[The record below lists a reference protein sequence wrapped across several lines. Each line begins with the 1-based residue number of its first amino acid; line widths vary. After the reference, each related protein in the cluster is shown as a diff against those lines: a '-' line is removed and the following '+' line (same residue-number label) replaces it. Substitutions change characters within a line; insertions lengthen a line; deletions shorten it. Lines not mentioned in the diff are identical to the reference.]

1 MATGPAT
8 ALRIVEELAAAGEL
22 RGSPLIPSVRGELL
36 SRLGRRSEAR
46 AEFLAAAALTPNDAQ
61 RAVLERK
68 AAMQS
73 EVI

>member
-1 MATGPAT
+1 
-8 ALRIVEELAAAGEL
+8 L